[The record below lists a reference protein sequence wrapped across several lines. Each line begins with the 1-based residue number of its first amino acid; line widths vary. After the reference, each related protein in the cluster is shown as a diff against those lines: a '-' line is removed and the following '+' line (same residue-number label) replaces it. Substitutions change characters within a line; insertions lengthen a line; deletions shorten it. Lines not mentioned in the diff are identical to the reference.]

1 MSYPPLYLLISQHAF
16 SKCTKAYKDNTV
28 FPDGLV
34 LITIKQ
40 LHKPILIHA
49 YIVDLS
55 SIFCTPLLC
64 TMTTVFSHNL
74 TSLRLPVFKIARV
87 SVQ

>member
-1 MSYPPLYLLISQHAF
+1 MDEQEVLWTPRLATYH
-16 SKCTKAYKDNTV
+16 SKALTNSRR
-28 FPDGLV
+28 LV
-34 LITIKQ
+34 LIAIKQ
-40 LHKPILIHA
+40 LHKPILIHV

-64 TMTTVFSHNL
+64 TMTTVFSYKSL
-74 TSLRLPVFKIARV
+74 TSLHLPVLKIACI